1 MLYGALDN
9 SVYTHKLVHSA
20 VCIWGF
26 WPEIKFD
33 GSINPKFG
41 GNIICFFDPTIL
53 LHTYISS

>member
-53 LHTYISS
+53 LHTY